1 MINELQ
7 FYFQWENVDNIEEK
21 MSDVNRENKI

>member
-21 MSDVNRENKI
+21 MSDVNRQNKI